1 MPGNP
6 HLDPRV
12 TGAKKVLV
20 KADFLCTAAR
30 NLVLLVHHGVG
41 AAEGITAG
49 RHRWLGR
56 AVPWSGT
63 VTALLSISLVVAQ
76 RLRKLDFPVK
86 DSEEP
91 STPGVDKNFFLR
103 PRVPGEDTGKVSAPE
118 TWGQSPVLSG
128 LRVASRACCCYRESQ
143 QGGPSPHLPWLKGRR
158 VYCKVL
164 LCSAPLVAWWSHPDL
179 WFEVF

>member
-1 MPGNP
+1 M
-6 HLDPRV
+6 
-12 TGAKKVLV
+12 
-20 KADFLCTAAR
+20 KADFLCTAAW
-30 NLVLLVHHGVG
+30 NLVLAHHGAG

-56 AVPWSGT
+56 DMPWSGT

-91 STPGVDKNFFLR
+91 STPGVDKNFFPK

-143 QGGPSPHLPWLKGRR
+143 QGGQSSNSHTCPGSR
-158 VYCKVL
+158 VEDCIVKS
-164 LCSAPLVAWWSHPDL
+164 CSALLPL
-179 WFEVF
+179 

>member
-1 MPGNP
+1 MA
-6 HLDPRV
+6 HR
-12 TGAKKVLV
+12 GA
-20 KADFLCTAAR
+20 R
-30 NLVLLVHHGVG
+30 
-41 AAEGITAG
+41 AAEGIIAG

-56 AVPWSGT
+56 DVPWSGT
-63 VTALLSISLVVAQ
+63 VTALLSISPVVAQ

-128 LRVASRACCCYRESQ
+128 LRVASRAAAIGSHSKVGRAAVPTPALA
-143 QGGPSPHLPWLKGRR
+143 QG
-158 VYCKVL
+158 
-164 LCSAPLVAWWSHPDL
+164 
-179 WFEVF
+179 